1 MVLIPRHSE
10 SLVTGSNRS
19 GRRSPCRR
27 SPGCSIVGTL
37 GQTLRLG
44 LVHRTELVGRSS
56 RAANVFAAS
65 ACMPVALWG
74 RTFGRSVRL
83 CSPDIGR
90 AACSNSRPCR
100 PSACTPHSS
109 AAATP
114 GTREPA
120 PGRPVGDDFGPV
132 LGFEPGARHCCPEL
146 APLGARHAHRF
157 RGAHAKAASIAGV
170 SMAKWAATTFRP
182 STSRYTPRGCR
193 RHCHWPEPYP
203 WTGHTGSL
211 DHRLRTATRR

>member
-27 SPGCSIVGTL
+27 SPGCSTVGTL

-120 PGRPVGDDFGPV
+120 PGRPVGDDFRSGPRIR
-132 LGFEPGARHCCPEL
+132 ARC
-146 APLGARHAHRF
+146 APLLPRTRPPRREACSPFQGRSCQGRQHRRRINGEVGGHDLPSLNVQIYTSGMSKALPLART
-157 RGAHAKAASIAGV
+157 V
-170 SMAKWAATTFRP
+170 PLDRP
-182 STSRYTPRGCR
+182 
-193 RHCHWPEPYP
+193 HWI
-203 WTGHTGSL
+203 T
-211 DHRLRTATRR
+211 